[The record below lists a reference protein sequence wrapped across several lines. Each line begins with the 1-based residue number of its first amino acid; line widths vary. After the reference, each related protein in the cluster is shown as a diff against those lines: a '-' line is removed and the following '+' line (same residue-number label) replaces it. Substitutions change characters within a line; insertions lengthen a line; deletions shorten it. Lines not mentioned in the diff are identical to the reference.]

1 MAALVVVGDEA
12 GCGGVSP
19 TVRHEATRR
28 RSADPGTMRR
38 IEVQTHRTL
47 RHMGEERALR
57 SRRDTTRL
65 GAAVARVL
73 EPGDLVVLAGD
84 LGAGKTF
91 LARAIAR
98 ALGVKG
104 AVTSPTFTLV
114 QEYET
119 DRAPLLHVDL
129 YRLRESKT
137 PLAQE
142 IARLG
147 LRERRAEGA
156 ILLVEWGEDAI
167 DALGGNPSIVVRLH
181 VTGDT
186 TRKAILSA
194 VENKSFDI
202 V

>member
-1 MAALVVVGDEA
+1 MTE
-12 GCGGVSP
+12 
-19 TVRHEATRR
+19 TR
-28 RSADPGTMRR
+28 T
-38 IEVQTHRTL
+38 
-47 RHMGEERALR
+47 LR

-65 GAAVARVL
+65 GAAIARVL
-73 EPGDLVVLAGD
+73 EAGDLVVLAGD

-98 ALGVKG
+98 GLGVPE

-114 QEYET
+114 QEYATE
-119 DRAPLLHVDL
+119 RAPLLHVDL

-137 PLAQE
+137 PLEQE

-167 DALGGNPSIVVRLH
+167 DALGGDPSLVVRLAI
-181 VTGDT
+181 TGDT
-186 TRKAILSA
+186 TRSATLSGRHRLG
-194 VENKSFDI
+194 
-202 V
+202 